1 MKTYHNSWIQ
11 YQKCLF
17 GGMME
22 NMFDIDQGLSLWIII
37 GLLIPLINI
46 IIISGVALKML
57 VIAS

>member
-1 MKTYHNSWIQ
+1 MKTYPNSWMQ